1 MQIQGQDGHIYK
13 GRIDARLN
21 VEMKKPIK
29 HSNSNFNRS
38 YTNLNMSSN
47 NDNNNKRDSSDDQTK
62 PVYTN

>member
-29 HSNSNFNRS
+29 NSNNTFARS
-38 YTNLNMSSN
+38 FTTLSNDQRKDSQSDVQTN
-47 NDNNNKRDSSDDQTK
+47 
-62 PVYTN
+62 